1 VLKET
6 QFRLLSESA
15 LDGAVNMARD
25 EALMVRVGRG
35 ESRPTLRLYQ
45 WKEPTI
51 SLGYFQPFAQFEA
64 LPAPY
69 NKLAVVRRLTGG
81 GAILHDLELTY
92 SITVAAGHP
101 LIADGANRLYEH
113 AHDAVIAAL
122 GALGVDAARCGTS
135 DESGAA
141 RGPFY
146 CFARRHC
153 YDVVVGADK
162 IAGSAQR
169 RTRAA
174 VLQHGSIVLANRFT
188 DQPTA
193 TVPMPFEEA
202 IARMRAAFPDQ
213 FARVCGLGFEPGEW
227 TGDELNAGREL
238 AGKYVGV
245 AWTRRT

>member
-6 QFRLLSESA
+6 QFRLLSDPS
-15 LDGAVNMARD
+15 LGGAVNMARD
-25 EALMVRVGRG
+25 EALMVQVGRG
-35 ESRPTLRLYQ
+35 ESPPTLRLYQ
-45 WKEPTI
+45 WNEPTI

-64 LPAPY
+64 MPALY
-69 NKLAVVRRLTGG
+69 NKLAVVRRPTGG

-92 SITVAAGHP
+92 SITVPIGYP

-122 GALGVDAARCGTS
+122 GALGVEAARCGTS

-153 YDVVVGADK
+153 YDVMVGADK

-213 FARVCGLGFEPGEW
+213 FARVCGLGFEPGEM
-227 TGDELNAGREL
+227 TDEELETEREFMEKYAGIE
-238 AGKYVGV
+238 
-245 AWTRRT
+245 WTRRT